1 MQPTV
6 ASKGQLQEGKTGMT
20 GVAGRPSTRARARAL
35 PPALA
40 LMAVLVAAALLLPP
54 TVTAQ
59 AGNHPPLAVITS
71 PRMDQQFMVGQVI
84 AFDGRASYDDDLP
97 NLTYRWNF
105 TDSIVEGRDK
115 AVVERAFLVPGNYVV
130 VLTCIDSGNRTN
142 SAYVRISIKAEN
154 RPPVA
159 VITAP
164 ADGTRFL
171 VERSIGFDGSAS
183 HDPEGGSLRFI
194 WTTNRTTDP
203 IGDRDRFSI
212 KLPIGRYQ
220 VTMWVYDLAGANG
233 TATINISVITDVPP
247 SLGGA
252 SVAPAVG
259 PAGDPGGFVFRVTYR
274 DPDNDP
280 PQEILVKVAHR
291 SVFNAYAMLPDDPA
305 DATYTDG
312 RGYHA
317 SVALETGAHQY
328 VFSCRDPFFSC
339 ATALFDGPQV
349 FKVDTVDIAVVG
361 VRVVVNWTELG
372 TVSVLRASPPAAPP
386 TGAVV
391 LSSVVR
397 LDLEIGSW
405 SSARVLMRYDMS
417 SVIDPESIGL
427 WRFDAGRGLW
437 VPASGQ
443 QANPNESIVEGDLPG
458 GGVFAVFGAVS
469 RENMNHPPLLQ
480 ITYDAKDAYVDRTL
494 GFDASKS
501 SDPDGGVLLFFWS
514 FGDEP
519 GGAGAEWSPGAQV
532 SHMFKGAGVYV
543 VALKA
548 QDGENEEYLYRNVSI
563 RKYEAEPPGPLDNP
577 QVLFVMGLLLLMA
590 FVIAIANRIRLSR
603 PKGYEALFGGAY
615 EKEEEDEYAK
625 LFRKLTEDELRGAME
640 EPRDGGGEGGGAV
653 TQDEQATDRG
663 PSEAEQD

>member
-1 MQPTV
+1 
-6 ASKGQLQEGKTGMT
+6 MT
-20 GVAGRPSTRARARAL
+20 GVAGRPSTCARARAL

-40 LMAVLVAAALLLPP
+40 LVVAVLVAAALLLPS

-59 AGNHPPLAVITS
+59 SGNHPPLAVITS

-84 AFDGRASYDDDLP
+84 VFDGRASYDDDLP
-97 NLTYRWNF
+97 NLTYRWNY
-105 TDSIVEGRDK
+105 TDSIVEGKDK

-142 SAYVRISIKAEN
+142 SAYVRISIRAEN

-159 VITAP
+159 AITTP
-164 ADGTRFL
+164 ADGARSL
-171 VERSIGFDGSAS
+171 VERSIGFDGSTS
-183 HDPEGGSLRFI
+183 RDPEGGSLRFI

-212 KLPIGRYQ
+212 KLPIGRYR
-220 VTMWVYDLAGANG
+220 VTLWVYDLAGANS
-233 TATINISVITDVPP
+233 TATVNISVITDSPP

-252 SVAPAVG
+252 SVTPTVG
-259 PAGDPGGFVFRVTYR
+259 PVSTPGGFVFRVTYS
-274 DPDNDP
+274 DPDDDP

-291 SVFNAYAMLPDDPA
+291 SFFNAYAMLPDDPA
-305 DATYTDG
+305 DTDHRDG
-312 RGYHA
+312 KGYHA
-317 SVALETGAHQY
+317 SVPLETGAHQF
-328 VFSCRDPFFSC
+328 VFSCRDPFFFC

-349 FKVDTVDIAVVG
+349 FKVDTVDIAAVG

-372 TVSVLRASPPAAPP
+372 TVSVLRASPPAPPP

-405 SSARVLMRYDMS
+405 SSARVSMRYDVS
-417 SVIDPESIGL
+417 TVIDPESVGL

-443 QANPNESIVEGDLPG
+443 GVYQNESRVEGELPG

-469 RENMNHPPLLQ
+469 RENVNHPPLLQ
-480 ITYDAKDAYVDRTL
+480 IAYDAKDAYVDRTL

-501 SDPDGGVLLFFWS
+501 SDPDGGVLLFYWS
-514 FGDEP
+514 FGDGP
-519 GGAGAEWSPGAQV
+519 GGAGAEWSPGV
-532 SHMFKGAGVYV
+532 RVGHVFKGAGVFV
-543 VALKA
+543 VVLRAL
-548 QDGENEEYLYRNVSI
+548 DGENEEYLYRNVSI
-563 RKYEAEPPGPLDNP
+563 RKYEVEPPGPLDNP

-590 FVIAIANRIRLSR
+590 FVVAIANRIRLSR
-603 PKGYEALFGGAY
+603 PKGYEAQFGGAY
-615 EKEEEDEYAK
+615 ERGEEGEYAK

-640 EPRDGGGEGGGAV
+640 EPRDGGGGAEGAEGPEGAG
-653 TQDEQATDRG
+653 DGDD
-663 PSEAEQD
+663 S